1 MDMWHAGL
9 PEREMIGAARK
20 VKPIMKLI
28 RGQQKTRAAPGK
40 EGGLSQW
47 SLPGV
52 KPKAALAA
60 EALFSLAAAAV
71 SGAAVVAAVAAV
83 APAVP
88 VGSVVGAAVASAA
101 VGAGFAVVGAA
112 PVGAAAVAAQ
122 GQVLVSDMG
131 LPGPDLVP
139 DPLAGL
145 LDQGVVC
152 VSQGGLPEKD
162 ESLDTDRVFVLQAGA
177 FDQGLASVPQVGD
190 FQLHCHGTLSATRR
204 LGRGDTCYKNSDHN
218 ADHNGGRAN
227 RDIFAKKSA
236 HIEDVVDTRYSTSA
250 HTSKLV

>member
-1 MDMWHAGL
+1 MDMGHAGL
-9 PEREMIGAARK
+9 PESETIGAARK
-20 VKPIMKLI
+20 IKPIIKLI
-28 RGQQKTRAAPGK
+28 RGQQKTQAAPEK
-40 EGGLSQW
+40 EGGLGQW

-52 KPKAALAA
+52 TPKAALAA

-71 SGAAVVAAVAAV
+71 SGVVVVAAAVAAV
-83 APAVP
+83 AAAVP
-88 VGSVVGAAVASAA
+88 VGFAAAVAVASAA

-112 PVGAAAVAAQ
+112 PVGAVAVAAQ

-145 LDQGVVC
+145 LDRGVVC

-177 FDQGLASVPQVGD
+177 FDQGLASVPQV
-190 FQLHCHGTLSATRR
+190 FQLHCHGTLSASRR
-204 LGRGDTCYKNSDHN
+204 LGQDDTCYKNSGHN
-218 ADHNGGRAN
+218 ADHNGGCAN
-227 RDIFAKKSA
+227 RDIFA
-236 HIEDVVDTRYSTSA
+236 
-250 HTSKLV
+250 

>member
-1 MDMWHAGL
+1 MDMGHAGL
-9 PEREMIGAARK
+9 PESETIGAARK
-20 VKPIMKLI
+20 IEPIIKLI
-28 RGQQKTRAAPGK
+28 RGQQKTQAAPGK
-40 EGGLSQW
+40 EGGLGQW

-52 KPKAALAA
+52 TPKAALAA

-71 SGAAVVAAVAAV
+71 SGVVVVAAAVAAVAAV
-83 APAVP
+83 AAAVP
-88 VGSVVGAAVASAA
+88 VGFAAAVAVASAA

-112 PVGAAAVAAQ
+112 PVGAVAVAAQ

-145 LDQGVVC
+145 LDRGVVC

-177 FDQGLASVPQVGD
+177 FDQGLASVPQV
-190 FQLHCHGTLSATRR
+190 FQLHCHGTLSASRR
-204 LGRGDTCYKNSDHN
+204 LGQDDTCYKNSGHN
-218 ADHNGGRAN
+218 ADHNGGCAN
-227 RDIFAKKSA
+227 RDIFA
-236 HIEDVVDTRYSTSA
+236 
-250 HTSKLV
+250 